1 MSPEPGRV
9 GGVTGLEPIGTVKS
23 LGLQAG
29 SSALL
34 TARAV
39 GVDSVERPFRNGT
52 LRDILDEEFSRS
64 YRFEGVSDL
73 IHDIESNIKHLWRRV
88 VGRDGERE
96 GLEDLES
103 SLRKHN

>member
-1 MSPEPGRV
+1 MSPEPRRV
-9 GGVTGLEPIGTVKS
+9 GGVAGLESMGSVRS
-23 LGLQAG
+23 LGIPAG

-34 TARAV
+34 AARAV
-39 GVDSVERPFRNGT
+39 AVESVERPFRHGT

-88 VGRDGERE
+88 VGRDGEQE